1 MQILSPDN
9 LPPDRQSRYRW
20 FAKWGLA
27 LAGLIHLLFMLISLE
42 LGAYGHS
49 IYSFL
54 SAMLYPFIYRIAVAG
69 RFKLTI
75 AAVWSLLLIHEAVS
89 TYFFSWEAGFA
100 LYLLLLP
107 QVLFMHAGIS
117 LRARLLSLTVL
128 IVFVIWRASVSIG
141 QPGAVALTA
150 SSIELLYL
158 FNFALTLIA
167 ASSLSLLVFSAV
179 RRMER
184 ALSTLAATDALT
196 GLRNRRS
203 FIDSMDELIRASTR
217 RQEVFSIGVLDIDH
231 FKQINDA
238 HGHDVGDEILR
249 LCAQILR
256 EHLKAGD
263 MAFRWGGEEFV
274 ILFRE
279 AHLETARFG
288 AERLR
293 KLMHSASEHTQ
304 LPRFTVTIGLAEWHS
319 GESKEQ
325 LFQRA
330 DQALYSGK
338 QAGRDRTVSVS
349 VEQAVIVSA

>member
-1 MQILSPDN
+1 MLSPDD
-9 LPPDRQSRYRW
+9 LSPERQSRYRW
-20 FAKWGLA
+20 FARWALL
-27 LAGLIHLLFMLISLE
+27 LAGLIHVLFILISLK
-42 LGAYGHS
+42 LDAHDYA
-49 IYSFL
+49 IYSLL
-54 SAMLYPFIYRIAVAG
+54 SAMLYPLIYRFAASG
-69 RFKLTI
+69 RFLLTI
-75 AAVWSLLLIHEAVS
+75 TAVWCLLIVHEAVS
-89 TYFFSWEAGFA
+89 TYFFSWTAGFA
-100 LYLLLLP
+100 LYLVLLP
-107 QVLFMHAGIS
+107 QVLFMYEGIS
-117 LRARLLSLTVL
+117 LRTRLISLCVL
-128 IVFVIWRASVSIG
+128 IVFVVWRASVSIG
-141 QPGAVALTA
+141 QPGAVTLSANA
-150 SSIELLYL
+150 IHLLYL
-158 FNFALTLIA
+158 LNFTLTLIA

-179 RRMER
+179 RKMER

-217 RQEVFSIGVLDIDH
+217 RQDSFSIGVLDIDH
-231 FKQINDA
+231 FKQINDI

-249 LCAQILR
+249 LCARILR
-256 EHLKAGD
+256 DNLKAGD

-279 AHLETARFG
+279 ASLETARL
-288 AERLR
+288 AADRLR
-293 KLMHSASEHTQ
+293 KLMQSASDHTQ

-349 VEQAVIVSA
+349 IEQAVVMSA